1 MPLRLC
7 TEEDFQKLPLNTPPE
22 MQRSDLAAS
31 VLQLKALGIDNVVKF
46 EFPSAPPSKNLIA
59 CLELLYAL
67 GAIDD
72 AGALTRPLGENMCE
86 LPVHPTV
93 AKMLLGAGDFGCS
106 QEIAVIV
113 AMLQAGLNFEISFYV
128 GVRNFF
134 LLLLT
139 LASFTKTFHQLCIL
153 PILLNYPAARRSR
166 TCTLSRRTSA
176 TRRGWP
182 SGTSRWPRAIC

>member
-1 MPLRLC
+1 MSPC
-7 TEEDFQKLPLNTPPE
+7 IQF
-22 MQRSDLAAS
+22 SF
-31 VLQLKALGIDNVVKF
+31 KALGIDNVVKF

-93 AKMLLGAGDFGCS
+93 AKMLLGSGDFGCS

-113 AMLQAGLNFEISFYV
+113 AMLQV
-128 GVRNFF
+128 
-134 LLLLT
+134 
-139 LASFTKTFHQLCIL
+139 
-153 PILLNYPAARRSR
+153 
-166 TCTLSRRTSA
+166 CT
-176 TRRGWP
+176 G
-182 SGTSRWPRAIC
+182 